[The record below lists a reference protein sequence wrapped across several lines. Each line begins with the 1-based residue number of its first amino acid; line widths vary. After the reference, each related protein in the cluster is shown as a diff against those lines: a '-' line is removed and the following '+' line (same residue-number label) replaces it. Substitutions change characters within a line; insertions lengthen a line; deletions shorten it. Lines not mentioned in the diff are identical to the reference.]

1 MVTALLLVNIND
13 LCNQRV
19 HLNDNNVLEM
29 EMISLCVF
37 ETFLRKNDKTIAVQ
51 PGSVKMT
58 KNAVLFIPGHKWAM
72 SFVIETLGTC
82 ACTYRPLHGIVFRN
96 ISFF

>member
-1 MVTALLLVNIND
+1 MSRVVTALLLVNING

-58 KNAVLFIPGHKWAM
+58 K
-72 SFVIETLGTC
+72 TLYYSYQAISGQC
-82 ACTYRPLHGIVFRN
+82 PLL
-96 ISFF
+96 